1 MAEATAGAIAEV
13 IEPIANPVIKDNF
26 ADAKSAF
33 RQAMADEGLGKPDE
47 PKVEPE
53 PEPKTE
59 ATPERD
65 KPVIAALP
73 EDVLEPVTESATPS
87 ETIAELQAMT
97 LPKNAKPEKVVAFE
111 GIKKK
116 AIADLTAAEA
126 RIKELE
132 SKISA
137 STSNVEIE
145 SLNNKLKAAEEKAAQ
160 IEDQWAR
167 QAFES
172 SPRFQARYSTAE
184 KNALDSAKSYL
195 EGTEIDP
202 RIIDLAAHTV
212 GKKRLD
218 ILSEAGADD
227 KLVAAVTSHLATYDL
242 IQKDKQNALENWR
255 AEASSWQ
262 EQETKY
268 QEAEAAKR
276 KENEDRVWESVL
288 SRNNNLLPF
297 RTSKDEQWN
306 ARANELRQKGK
317 DIYNG
322 NGADMETM
330 ADIVQRGV
338 ASYAMEETLN
348 QLVEQIKTLKTENAS
363 LKSARPGG
371 TITTSNGQAPAAD
384 DSKLSREELSKKT
397 FNEQLGLAR
406 GTS

>member
-1 MAEATAGAIAEV
+1 MAELE
-13 IEPIANPVIKDNF
+13 NPVIKEEF
-26 ADAKSAF
+26 TDAKSVF
-33 RQAMADEGLGKPDE
+33 RQAMADEGLGKPE
-47 PKVEPE
+47 PVAQPVAEPE
-53 PEPKTE
+53 PE
-59 ATPERD
+59 ATPESEP
-65 KPVIAALP
+65 KPEPLKPAAALP
-73 EDVLEPVTESATPS
+73 EDLLEPAPAESKQSEAIAAIEAMALPKGAKEKALSDFGKLKEKAKTLITEAESKIADLQS
-87 ETIAELQAMT
+87 QLARSGSKDETAELQ
-97 LPKNAKPEKVVAFE
+97 
-111 GIKKK
+111 KK
-116 AIADLTAAEA
+116 LEAAWRKSE
-126 RIKELE
+126 
-132 SKISA
+132 
-137 STSNVEIE
+137 EIE
-145 SLNNKLKAAEEKAAQ
+145 E
-160 IEDQWAR
+160 QWAR
-167 QAFES
+167 QNFES
-172 SPRFQARYSTAE
+172 SPRFQARYVTAE

-202 RIIDLAAHTV
+202 RVIDIAAHTT

-255 AEASSWQ
+255 AEATNWQ
-262 EQETKY
+262 EEEAKRQEI
-268 QEAEAAKR
+268 EAAKR

-306 ARANELRQKGK
+306 TRANELRQKGK

-348 QLVEQIKTLKTENAS
+348 QLVEQVKTLKKENS
-363 LKSARPGG
+363 ELRSARPGG
-371 TITTSNGQAPAAD
+371 TITTSNGQVTATD

-397 FNEQLGLAR
+397 FNEQLGLVR
-406 GTS
+406 GTA